1 LAAFGLLAGCGG
13 GGGDTKLTPAN
24 LSSAPGDSAIAAY
37 LQASHHS
44 TLTATDT
51 SNNTDTLQLDQ
62 VANAGTTT
70 FNGSAPAY
78 SFTGTVT
85 LSQNGTVVATAV
97 DTSYF
102 LLNPVIPLG
111 KVNSTGSPYAIV
123 TSSTPIPMTL
133 TVGTSGSFDNVTY
146 YHDSTKAMIDAMEVS
161 TYTVAANDSMSLQYC
176 VKSVISGTTAQGT
189 ADGMGDSSENDCYNV
204 TAAGVA
210 TLVSVAVTVNGST
223 LTFK

>member
-44 TLTATDT
+44 TLTATDA

-133 TVGTSGSFDNVTY
+133 TVALRGPS
-146 YHDSTKAMIDAMEVS
+146 I
-161 TYTVAANDSMSLQYC
+161 MSRT
-176 VKSVISGTTAQGT
+176 ITTRPR
-189 ADGMGDSSENDCYNV
+189 
-204 TAAGVA
+204 
-210 TLVSVAVTVNGST
+210 L
-223 LTFK
+223 

>member
-1 LAAFGLLAGCGG
+1 M
-13 GGGDTKLTPAN
+13 
-24 LSSAPGDSAIAAY
+24 
-37 LQASHHS
+37 
-44 TLTATDT
+44 LTATDA
-51 SNNTDTLQLDQ
+51 SSNTDTLQLDQ
-62 VANAGTTT
+62 VANAGTTI
-70 FNGSAPAY
+70 FNGSGPAY
-78 SFTGTVT
+78 SSTATVT
-85 LSQNGTVVATAV
+85 LSQNGTVVASAV

-102 LLNPVIPLG
+102 LLNPIMPLG

-133 TVGTSGSFDNVTY
+133 TVGASGSFDNFTY
-146 YHDSTKAMIDAMEVS
+146 YHDSTKSVIDAMEAS
-161 TYTVAANDSMSLQYC
+161 TYTVSANDSMSLQYC

-189 ADGMGDSSENDCYNV
+189 ADGMGDSSENDCYDV